1 MSERIRIL
9 CYGDANTWGYIPATD
24 HKRFSEDERW
34 TGILQRMLGEKYE
47 IIEEGLNSRTL
58 VSIDKRNGR
67 EGRSGAEYL
76 LPCLDSHDPLDLV
89 IIMLGT
95 NELKTE
101 YYRNPKE
108 VGQIFEEVFVN
119 TILNRKPAY
128 RKVPPKLLIIAPPNI
143 TKESEK
149 YIGGIEKSEKLA
161 EIYENIA
168 LRNNCIFQDNSDLV
182 VGEDGVHLSRD
193 GHRILASKL
202 TMKIKDLFESK
213 EEQ

>member
-1 MSERIRIL
+1 MSEKIRIL
-9 CYGDANTWGYIPATD
+9 CYGDSNTWGYIPASMD
-24 HKRFSEDERW
+24 QRFSKEDRW
-34 TGILQRMLGEKYE
+34 TGILQRMLGDRYE
-47 IIEEGLNSRTL
+47 IIEEGLSGRTL
-58 VSIDKRNGR
+58 VSIDKRNGH

-95 NELKTE
+95 NELKTV

-108 VGQIFEEVFVN
+108 VGKIFEDVFVN
-119 TILNRKPAY
+119 TILNRKPPY

-168 LRNNCIFQDNSDLV
+168 TRNNCMFLDNGDLI

-202 TMKIKDLFESK
+202 TIMIKEIFE
-213 EEQ
+213 